1 VGRNVVDNVSKI
13 VKQQEKTTVSPKQE
27 DKNTNKK
34 EDILQNAMELFLEK
48 GYSATS
54 TNDICAAAKIN
65 KPTLYYYFESKRHL
79 FFEAHIKHIQ
89 EVLKP
94 YLARVASIADPWERL
109 TFIIRE
115 FTKIV
120 CHYPELRVLTHE
132 SMSIK
137 DDYFELIREEWKKH
151 YLLLRNTISELQSSD
166 TIPPDLKPSWVA
178 LLILGMITWI
188 TFWFDYDRKE
198 HMDDIAETALRLIL
212 FGLTNHKDSFTINQA
227 KG

>member
-1 VGRNVVDNVSKI
+1 
-13 VKQQEKTTVSPKQE
+13 VSPKHG
-27 DKNTNKK
+27 DKNTGKK
-34 EDILQNAMELFLEK
+34 EEILLKAMELFLEK

-79 FFEAHIKHIQ
+79 FFEAHNKHIQ

-94 YLARVASIADPWERL
+94 YLARIASIADPWERL

-120 CHYPELRVLTHE
+120 CRYPELRVLTHE

-151 YLLLRNTISELQSSD
+151 YLLLCDTIVQLQSSN

-188 TFWFDYDRKE
+188 TFWFDYDRTE
-198 HMDDIAETALRLIL
+198 YTDDIAETALRMIL
-212 FGLTNHKDSFTINQA
+212 FGLTDRKASFAVTQEEMG
-227 KG
+227 KR

>member
-1 VGRNVVDNVSKI
+1 M
-13 VKQQEKTTVSPKQE
+13 SPKHE
-27 DKNTNKK
+27 DKNINKK
-34 EDILQNAMELFLEK
+34 EEILQSAMELFLEK

-79 FFEAHIKHIQ
+79 FFEAHNKHIQ

-94 YLARVASIADPWERL
+94 YLARIASIADPWERL

-151 YLLLRNTISELQSSD
+151 YLLLYDTISELQSSD

-198 HMDDIAETALRLIL
+198 HMDDIAETALRVIL
-212 FGLTNHKDSFTINQA
+212 SGLTNRQGSFAINQ
-227 KG
+227 

>member
-1 VGRNVVDNVSKI
+1 MAI
-13 VKQQEKTTVSPKQE
+13 KQE
-27 DKNTNKK
+27 NKNTGKK
-34 EDILQNAMELFLEK
+34 EEILQSAMELLLEK

-65 KPTLYYYFESKRHL
+65 KPTLYYYFKSKRHL
-79 FFEAHIKHIQ
+79 FFELHKKHIQ

-94 YLARVASIADPWERL
+94 YLARVAAIEDPWERL

-120 CHYPELRVLTHE
+120 CHHPELRVLTHE

-137 DDYFELIREEWKKH
+137 DAFFERIRKEWKKH
-151 YLLLRNTISELQSSD
+151 YLLLRDTISQLQAKR
-166 TIPPDLKPSWVA
+166 TIPPNLKPSWVA

-188 TFWFDYDRKE
+188 TFWFDYNRKGR
-198 HMDDIAETALRLIL
+198 MDEIAETALQLIL
-212 FGLTNHKDSFTINQA
+212 FGLIEKKDAPAINRR
-227 KG
+227 KGIQ

>member
-1 VGRNVVDNVSKI
+1 MARNSGHSI
-13 VKQQEKTTVSPKQE
+13 YIIKQREQRTVLQKQE
-27 DKNTNKK
+27 NKNTNKK
-34 EDILQNAMELFLEK
+34 EEILLKAMELFLEK

-79 FFEAHIKHIQ
+79 FFEAHNKHIQ

-94 YLARVASIADPWERL
+94 YLARIASITDPWERL

-137 DDYFELIREEWKKH
+137 DDYFERIRAEWKKH
-151 YLLLRNTISELQSSD
+151 YLLLCDTISQLQSSD
-166 TIPPDLKPSWVA
+166 TIHPDLKPSWVA

-198 HMDDIAETALRLIL
+198 YMDDIAETALRLIL
-212 FGLTNHKDSFTINQA
+212 FGLTNLKGSFAINQA

>member
-1 VGRNVVDNVSKI
+1 
-13 VKQQEKTTVSPKQE
+13 
-27 DKNTNKK
+27 
-34 EDILQNAMELFLEK
+34 MELFLEK

-54 TNDICAAAKIN
+54 TNDICAAANIN

-89 EVLKP
+89 EILKP

-151 YLLLRNTISELQSSD
+151 YLALRDTISELQASD

-212 FGLTNHKDSFTINQA
+212 FGLTNRTGSFAINQA